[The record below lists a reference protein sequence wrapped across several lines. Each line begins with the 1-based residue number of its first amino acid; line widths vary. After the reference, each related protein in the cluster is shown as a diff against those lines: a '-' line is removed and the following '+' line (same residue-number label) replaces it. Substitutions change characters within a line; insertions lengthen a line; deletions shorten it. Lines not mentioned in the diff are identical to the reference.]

1 MKVDR
6 NYGNSGTM
14 PEAVV
19 QIHDQTRPDGVKV
32 NDGSTNQNP
41 SDISFIDLIRE
52 DFETHE
58 RDFFSQGFW
67 AMFWHR
73 FGNLRMGVKAR
84 VLRLPLSLT
93 YRVMSKLVEW
103 MGGIFLPYTVLVGR
117 RVKLEHFGGM
127 ILVAD
132 KIGND
137 VTIRQN
143 TTFGITSVDTPHA
156 RPTIGDGVDIGTGA
170 VVIGDITVGDNVVI
184 GANAVVNKSVP
195 ADVTVGGIPAR
206 IVQTRMAAE

>member
-6 NYGNSGTM
+6 NYGKPGNM

-19 QIHDQTRPDGVKV
+19 QIHNRTRPDGVKV
-32 NDGSTNQNP
+32 NDGSTNRNP
-41 SDISFIDLIRE
+41 SEISFFDLIRE

-67 AMFWHR
+67 ALFWHR
-73 FGNLRMGVKAR
+73 FGNLRMGVKTRALR
-84 VLRLPLSLT
+84 VPLSLT
-93 YRVMSKLVEW
+93 YRVMAKLVEW
-103 MGGIFLPYTVLVGR
+103 MGGIFMPYTVLVGR

-132 KIGND
+132 KIGDD

-143 TTFGITSVDTPHA
+143 TTFGITSVEAPYA
-156 RPTIGDGVDIGTGA
+156 RPTIGDGVDIGAG
-170 VVIGDITVGDNVVI
+170 VVIIGDITVGDDVVI
-184 GANAVVNKSVP
+184 GANAVVNKSIP
-195 ADVTVGGIPAR
+195 AGVTVGGIPAR
-206 IVQTRMAAE
+206 IVHTRIAAE